1 VIYRDFEKFI
11 ELVPEKVEVALNVAD
26 MVNNS
31 KVKSKVLLKNKTRG
45 EVIEVDGNQMVS
57 LRAGDRYEVEVTSD
71 QGYAFNSTAIDLTTG
86 KVNSIDVKLMKL
98 ELNAQLAL
106 KDINFESNSDKLSDG
121 SFIELTRVITLMK
134 ENPTLKVEIDAHT
147 DDIGSDNYNLILS
160 NKRAKSVME
169 YLTQN
174 NIPVERFS
182 AKGYGETQAKFKND
196 SDENRAKNRRVELKI
211 LSI

>member
-1 VIYRDFEKFI
+1 
-11 ELVPEKVEVALNVAD
+11 
-26 MVNNS
+26 
-31 KVKSKVLLKNKTRG
+31 
-45 EVIEVDGNQMVS
+45 
-57 LRAGDRYEVEVTSD
+57 
-71 QGYAFNSTAIDLTTG
+71 
-86 KVNSIDVKLMKL
+86 
-98 ELNAQLAL
+98 
-106 KDINFESNSDKLSDG
+106 
-121 SFIELTRVITLMK
+121 TRVITLMK

-174 NIPVERFS
+174 SIPVERFS

>member
-1 VIYRDFEKFI
+1 
-11 ELVPEKVEVALNVAD
+11 
-26 MVNNS
+26 
-31 KVKSKVLLKNKTRG
+31 LKNKTRG